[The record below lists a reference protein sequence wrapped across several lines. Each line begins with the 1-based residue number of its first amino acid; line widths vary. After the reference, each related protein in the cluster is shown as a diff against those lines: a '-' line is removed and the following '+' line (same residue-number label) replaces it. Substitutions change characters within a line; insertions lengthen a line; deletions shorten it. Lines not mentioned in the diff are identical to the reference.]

1 MCILTSVCFV
11 LFSTENMQS
20 NNNEKEGFPL
30 FHLIVE
36 RGNEEENAILA
47 REKAEIRAAFNAMKR
62 EVKGEINILAH
73 ELRAIV
79 QFYQNKETASMEMV
93 RTCIMMI
100 NKLDGDIN
108 ALRQAIEGGQIN
120 ENDDNA
126 NEEDEFAAIL
136 RDLNVSD
143 SSAENEV

>member
-1 MCILTSVCFV
+1 
-11 LFSTENMQS
+11 
-20 NNNEKEGFPL
+20 
-30 FHLIVE
+30 
-36 RGNEEENAILA
+36 
-47 REKAEIRAAFNAMKR
+47 
-62 EVKGEINILAH
+62 
-73 ELRAIV
+73 
-79 QFYQNKETASMEMV
+79 
-93 RTCIMMI
+93 MMI

>member
-1 MCILTSVCFV
+1 
-11 LFSTENMQS
+11 MQS
-20 NNNEKEGFPL
+20 NNNEKEGFSL

-120 ENDDNA
+120 ENENNA

-143 SSAENEV
+143 SSVENEV